1 MDELTAAGITDPD
14 LRASYEEC
22 KRLNALHGKTY
33 YLATLLL
40 PKAKRPFVHALY
52 GFARYADEIVD
63 DLASE
68 LSVEEKAEVLSKWGN
83 GVLADLKKGISQD
96 HVGRAL
102 IDTVKRFDIPHE
114 HFEAFLHSMTMDL
127 TVQEY
132 ESYEDLLE
140 YVYGSAAVIGLEMV
154 PILGP
159 LHNDAFEA
167 AKKLGI
173 AFQLANFIR
182 DVDEDLDRGRV
193 YLPLKELGQFGVTR
207 EMLEE
212 RVLDLPM
219 READVAIRM
228 KEPSQADLIRKRLM
242 GVRMRLY
249 ASPDYLAKH
258 GTPERIEDVAQHR
271 LICQNPTAH
280 QVGAGA
286 MLVAHLMS
294 YEPRSTLKVNNYF
307 GVLQGV
313 LSNLG
318 VGVLPDYL
326 TQDFPNLSRVMP
338 EVESAEVPVFLAYP
352 EELRHSKRVS
362 AFRDFVQEEIISY
375 RKQLKDQAVS

>member
-68 LSVEEKAEVLSKWGN
+68 LSIEEKAEALSTWGN
-83 GVLADLKKGISQD
+83 GVLADLKKGTSQD

-102 IDTVKRFDIPHE
+102 IDTVNRFDIPHE

-132 ESYEDLLE
+132 ESYEDLIE

-212 RVLDLPM
+212 RVL
-219 READVAIRM
+219 
-228 KEPSQADLIRKRLM
+228 
-242 GVRMRLY
+242 
-249 ASPDYLAKH
+249 
-258 GTPERIEDVAQHR
+258 TPEIIEALKFQIARVRQLQAEAEPG
-271 LICQNPTAH
+271 IK
-280 QVGAGA
+280 
-286 MLVAHLMS
+286 MLEVSSRPCIEAA
-294 YEPRSTLKVNNYF
+294 STLYCGIV
-307 GVLQGV
+307 
-313 LSNLG
+313 
-318 VGVLPDYL
+318 D
-326 TQDFPNLSRVMP
+326 
-338 EVESAEVPVFLAYP
+338 EVEKIGYDIFNHRAKTSTARRIRVASAAFVK
-352 EELRHSKRVS
+352 RHL
-362 AFRDFVQEEIISY
+362 IS
-375 RKQLKDQAVS
+375 R

>member
-1 MDELTAAGITDPD
+1 MDELTVAGITDPD

-68 LSVEEKAEVLSKWGN
+68 LSVEEKAEALSTWGN
-83 GVLADLKKGISQD
+83 TVLADLKRGTSQD

-132 ESYEDLLE
+132 ETYEDLLE

-159 LHNDAFEA
+159 LHNDAFGA
-167 AKKLGI
+167 AEKLGI

-193 YLPLKELGQFGVTR
+193 YLPIKELAQFGVTR

-212 RVLDLPM
+212 RVL
-219 READVAIRM
+219 
-228 KEPSQADLIRKRLM
+228 
-242 GVRMRLY
+242 
-249 ASPDYLAKH
+249 
-258 GTPERIEDVAQHR
+258 TPEIIEALKFQIARVRQLQAEAAPG
-271 LICQNPTAH
+271 I
-280 QVGAGA
+280 A
-286 MLVAHLMS
+286 MLEATS
-294 YEPRSTLKVNNYF
+294 RPCIEAASTLYCGIV
-307 GVLQGV
+307 
-313 LSNLG
+313 
-318 VGVLPDYL
+318 D
-326 TQDFPNLSRVMP
+326 
-338 EVESAEVPVFLAYP
+338 EVEKIGYDIFNQRAKT
-352 EELRHSKRVS
+352 SKARRIRVAGG
-362 AFRDFVQEEIISY
+362 AFIKRQFIS
-375 RKQLKDQAVS
+375 R

>member
-1 MDELTAAGITDPD
+1 VDELTAAGITDSD
-14 LRASYEEC
+14 LRASYAEC

-33 YLATLLL
+33 FLATLLL

-68 LSVEEKAEVLSKWGN
+68 LSIEEKAEALSNWGN
-83 GVLADLKKGISQD
+83 GVLADLKKGTSDD

-132 ESYEDLLE
+132 ETYEDLLE

-159 LHNDAFEA
+159 LHNDAYGA

-193 YLPLKELGQFGVTR
+193 YLPIKELAQFGVTR

-212 RVLDLPM
+212 RVL
-219 READVAIRM
+219 
-228 KEPSQADLIRKRLM
+228 
-242 GVRMRLY
+242 
-249 ASPDYLAKH
+249 
-258 GTPERIEDVAQHR
+258 TPEIVEALKFQIARVRQLQAEAAPGIAMLEATSRPCIEAASTLYCGIVDEVEKIGFDIFNQRAKTSTGRRIRV
-271 LICQNPTAH
+271 
-280 QVGAGA
+280 AGA
-286 MLVAHLMS
+286 AFIKRQLI
-294 YEPRSTLKVNNYF
+294 
-307 GVLQGV
+307 
-313 LSNLG
+313 
-318 VGVLPDYL
+318 
-326 TQDFPNLSRVMP
+326 SR
-338 EVESAEVPVFLAYP
+338 
-352 EELRHSKRVS
+352 
-362 AFRDFVQEEIISY
+362 
-375 RKQLKDQAVS
+375 

>member
-1 MDELTAAGITDPD
+1 MDELTAAGITDPE

-33 YLATLLL
+33 FLATLLL

-68 LSVEEKAEVLSKWGN
+68 LSVAEKAEALSTWGN
-83 GVLADLKKGISQD
+83 TVLADLKKGNSQD

-102 IDTVKRFDIPHE
+102 IDTVNRFDIPHE

-140 YVYGSAAVIGLEMV
+140 YVYGSAAVIGLQMV

-159 LHNDAFEA
+159 LHNDAFA
-167 AKKLGI
+167 AAEKLGI

-193 YLPLKELGQFGVTR
+193 YLPIKELAQFGVTR

-212 RVLDLPM
+212 RVL
-219 READVAIRM
+219 
-228 KEPSQADLIRKRLM
+228 
-242 GVRMRLY
+242 
-249 ASPDYLAKH
+249 
-258 GTPERIEDVAQHR
+258 TPEIIEALKFQIARVRQLQAEAAPGIAMLEATSRPCIEAASTLYCGIVDEVEKIGYDIFNQRAKTS
-271 LICQNPTAH
+271 TARR
-280 QVGAGA
+280 VRVAGA
-286 MLVAHLMS
+286 AFM
-294 YEPRSTLKVNNYF
+294 
-307 GVLQGV
+307 
-313 LSNLG
+313 
-318 VGVLPDYL
+318 
-326 TQDFPNLSRVMP
+326 
-338 EVESAEVPVFLAYP
+338 
-352 EELRHSKRVS
+352 KRV
-362 AFRDFVQEEIISY
+362 
-375 RKQLKDQAVS
+375 LVSR

>member
-1 MDELTAAGITDPD
+1 MDELTVAGITDPD

-68 LSVEEKAEVLSKWGN
+68 LSVEEKAEALSTWGN
-83 GVLADLKKGISQD
+83 TVLADLKRGTSQD

-132 ESYEDLLE
+132 ETYEDLLE

-159 LHNDAFEA
+159 LHNDAFGA
-167 AKKLGI
+167 AEKLGI

-193 YLPLKELGQFGVTR
+193 YLPIKELAQFGVTR

-212 RVLDLPM
+212 RVL
-219 READVAIRM
+219 
-228 KEPSQADLIRKRLM
+228 
-242 GVRMRLY
+242 
-249 ASPDYLAKH
+249 
-258 GTPERIEDVAQHR
+258 TPEIIEALKFQIARVRQLQAEAAPGIAILEATSR
-271 LICQNPTAH
+271 PCIEA
-280 QVGAGA
+280 A
-286 MLVAHLMS
+286 
-294 YEPRSTLKVNNYF
+294 STLYCGIV
-307 GVLQGV
+307 
-313 LSNLG
+313 
-318 VGVLPDYL
+318 D
-326 TQDFPNLSRVMP
+326 
-338 EVESAEVPVFLAYP
+338 EVEKIGYDIFNQRAKT
-352 EELRHSKRVS
+352 SKARRIRVAGG
-362 AFRDFVQEEIISY
+362 AFIKRQFIS
-375 RKQLKDQAVS
+375 R